1 MDSIIVRVIIYIIK
15 LIYNFRRIQYNFLKN
30 YKNIALSL
38 PLPQFI
44 LINEYALILL
54 AYMIVDWLIFFN
66 V

>member
-15 LIYNFRRIQYNFLKN
+15 LIYNFRRIRYNFLKN